1 MPSAIPT
8 ANKTVAKSNAIRSR
22 FVLSIQ
28 VRRISVFHAK
38 YPLMQS
44 VSGTDS
50 IVIMGRHTMLCLFLC
65 AFAAFPAVAQSS
77 PGTGGIASGYD
88 ALAESSGAITSPLT
102 QPTLTPGALLLL
114 ELEGR
119 FAKAVE
125 TGGGKAFSAWFADDG
140 VTLNNGKPAVLGRTA
155 IAAQAQW
162 DPKTYQ
168 LTWTPQGAQMGPS
181 NDMGFTW
188 GLYEGR
194 SKDKNGGPGVITGRY
209 FTVWKKLPDGT
220 WKVALDASANEP
232 PATGECCVLP
242 KP

>member
-1 MPSAIPT
+1 
-8 ANKTVAKSNAIRSR
+8 
-22 FVLSIQ
+22 
-28 VRRISVFHAK
+28 
-38 YPLMQS
+38 MQS
-44 VSGTDS
+44 VPSTDS
-50 IVIMGRHTMLCLFLC
+50 IVNMARHSTFRLFFCVFVACPLV
-65 AFAAFPAVAQSS
+65 AQMVAQTSSGTNLIAPAYDVLAQSS
-77 PGTGGIASGYD
+77 S
-88 ALAESSGAITSPLT
+88 AISSPLT

-125 TGGGKAFSAWFADDG
+125 TGGGQAFGAWFADDA

-188 GLYEGR
+188 GHYEGH
-194 SKDKNGGPGVITGRY
+194 SKDKNGGPVVITGRY

-220 WKVALDASANEP
+220 WKVALDASADEP

>member
-1 MPSAIPT
+1 MP
-8 ANKTVAKSNAIRSR
+8 
-22 FVLSIQ
+22 
-28 VRRISVFHAK
+28 
-38 YPLMQS
+38 
-44 VSGTDS
+44 
-50 IVIMGRHTMLCLFLC
+50 RHTTFRLFFC
-65 AFAAFPAVAQSS
+65 ALVAFPLAAQTV
-77 PGTGGIASGYD
+77 PTTGTSAPGYD
-88 ALAESSGAITSPLT
+88 ALAQAPRVTSNPLA
-102 QPTLTPGALLLL
+102 QPTLSPGVLMLM

-119 FAKAVE
+119 FERAVAE
-125 TGGGKAFSAWFADDG
+125 GGGKAFSSWFADDA

-168 LTWTPQGAQMGPS
+168 LTWQPQGAQMGPS

-188 GLYEGR
+188 GHYEGHSR
-194 SKDKNGGPGVITGRY
+194 DKNGGPVVISGRY

-220 WKVALDASANEP
+220 WKVALDASADEP